1 LPKLVNRPDFKPTV
15 FHGMVTVSPAMLAFF
30 ALLTKVAATEA
41 SILMRGETG
50 TGKELAARAIHALSR
65 RAKGPFNA
73 VNCATFSS
81 ELMMSE
87 LFGHVRG
94 AFTGATSDRK
104 GVFELSNGGSLFLD
118 EIAEI
123 PIEVQARLLRVLQD
137 RTFTPLGSTTPR
149 TSNVRLISATHV
161 ALRSAVEEGR
171 FREDLMYRIRVIPLF
186 LPRLAERAGDVE
198 MLAWQFI
205 DEFKEAGYRPIR
217 VMEAQARG
225 ALVAHSWPGNVREL
239 RNVVE
244 YASAIGD
251 GDVLRVSDLPPELR
265 GERPSTA
272 KSQTLGDIERQRILD
287 ALEKARGQRGE
298 AAAHLGMARST
309 LWRKMREYGIVS
321 PIAERGKR

>member
-1 LPKLVNRPDFKPTV
+1 
-15 FHGMVTVSPAMLAFF
+15 MVTVAPAMVAFF
-30 ALLTKVAATEA
+30 ALLKKVAITEA

-65 RAKGPFNA
+65 RAKGPFHA

-123 PIEVQARLLRVLQD
+123 PIDVQARLLRVLQD

-149 TSNVRLISATHV
+149 TSDVRLISATHV
-161 ALRSAVEEGR
+161 ALRSAVEQGR

-186 LPRLAERAGDVE
+186 LPRLAERAGDTE

-205 DEFKEAGYRPIR
+205 DEFKEAGYRHIR
-217 VMEAQARG
+217 VMEGAARD
-225 ALVAHSWPGNVREL
+225 ALVEHSWPGNVREL
-239 RNVVE
+239 RNVIE
-244 YASAIGD
+244 YASAVGD
-251 GDVLRVSDLPPELR
+251 GDVLRLSDLPPELR
-265 GERPSTA
+265 GERPSAA
-272 KSQTLGDIERQRILD
+272 KAQTLGDIERQRILE
-287 ALEKARGQRGE
+287 ALQKTNGRRDD
-298 AAAHLGMARST
+298 AAAQLGMARST
-309 LWRKMREYGIVS
+309 LWRKIREYGIVS
-321 PIAERGKR
+321 PKAERPSRR

>member
-1 LPKLVNRPDFKPTV
+1 
-15 FHGMVTVSPAMLAFF
+15 MVTVSPAMLAFF
-30 ALLTKVAATEA
+30 TLLKKVAVTEA

-50 TGKELAARAIHALSR
+50 TGKELAARAIHALSKR
-65 RAKGPFNA
+65 VNGPFNA

-123 PIEVQARLLRVLQD
+123 PIDVQARLLRVLQD

-149 TSNVRLISATHV
+149 ISNVRLISATHV
-161 ALRSAVEEGR
+161 SLRSAVEDGH

-186 LPRLAERAGDVE
+186 LPRLAERVGDTE
-198 MLAWQFI
+198 MLAWRFI
-205 DEFKEAGYRPIR
+205 DEFNEAGYRNIR
-217 VMEAQARG
+217 MMEAQARD

-239 RNVVE
+239 RNAIE

-251 GDVLRVSDLPPELR
+251 GEVLRVGDLPPEIR
-265 GERPSTA
+265 GERASTA
-272 KSQTLGDIERQRILD
+272 KSQTLEDIERQRILE
-287 ALEKARGQRGE
+287 ALEKANGRRGE
-298 AAAHLGMARST
+298 AAARLGIDRST
-309 LWRKMREYGIVS
+309 LWRKIREYGIV
-321 PIAERGKR
+321 PLRRVGRDH

>member
-1 LPKLVNRPDFKPTV
+1 
-15 FHGMVTVSPAMLAFF
+15 MVTISPAMLAFF
-30 ALLTKVAATEA
+30 TLLEKVAVTEA
-41 SILMRGETG
+41 SILMRGQTG

-65 RAKGPFNA
+65 RAKGPFHA

-123 PIEVQARLLRVLQD
+123 PIDVQARLLRVLQD
-137 RTFTPLGSTTPR
+137 RTFTPLGSTTTR

-161 ALRSAVEEGR
+161 SLRNAVEGGR

-186 LPRLAERAGDVE
+186 LPPLAERIGDIE
-198 MLAWQFI
+198 MLAWRFM
-205 DEFKEAGYRPIR
+205 DEFKEAGYRDIR
-217 VMEAQARG
+217 AMETQARD

-239 RNVVE
+239 RNVIE
-244 YASAIGD
+244 YACAVGD
-251 GDVLRVSDLPPELR
+251 GDVLRVADLPPELR
-265 GERPSTA
+265 GEKPSA
-272 KSQTLGDIERQRILD
+272 EKSLTLGDLERQRILE
-287 ALEKARGQRGE
+287 ALEKTHGRRDD
-298 AAAHLGMARST
+298 AAAQLGMARTT
-309 LWRKMREYGIVS
+309 LWRKMREYGIVPS
-321 PIAERGKR
+321 KATRDIRRLD